1 MVYHVIAKENKTVR
15 TLQLDEINDMD
26 YDLAGR
32 VVVFGNDGQVYYL
45 LADTSILS
53 D

>member
-1 MVYHVIAKENKTVR
+1 MNYHVIAKENKEIR
-15 TLQLDEINDMD
+15 TLQPEEINDMD
-26 YDLAGR
+26 YDIAGR

-45 LADTSILS
+45 LADASILS